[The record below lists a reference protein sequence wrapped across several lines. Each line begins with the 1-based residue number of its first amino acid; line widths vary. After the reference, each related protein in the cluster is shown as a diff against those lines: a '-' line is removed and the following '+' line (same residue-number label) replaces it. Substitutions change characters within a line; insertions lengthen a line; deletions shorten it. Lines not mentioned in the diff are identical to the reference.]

1 MASKSKSIIGGM
13 TVLGIAG
20 IICKLVGVLFSIPLT
35 YVIGAQGQG
44 IYNAVF
50 PTYNL
55 LLTISSAGLPV
66 AVSRMVSSALAK
78 DDPHSA
84 KHVFR
89 VALLLLT
96 TLGCIAAIIM
106 LAGSG
111 MLAARVNQP
120 DSKIGFQV
128 IAPCVAIVCMM
139 SAFRGFIQGQQDM
152 VPTAISQLIE
162 QVGKVFLALPMAY
175 IGGGRGRRT
184 AWHNHRR
191 RDCPAVHDSAL
202 LPPPQPLQRNSTAC
216 AGAEHIHQANC
227 RTADG
232 DCHPDYNRLVHRAA
246 FAVH

>member
-84 KHVFR
+84 KLRFV
-89 VALLLLT
+89 
-96 TLGCIAAIIM
+96 
-106 LAGSG
+106 S
-111 MLAARVNQP
+111 
-120 DSKIGFQV
+120 
-128 IAPCVAIVCMM
+128 PCC
-139 SAFRGFIQGQQDM
+139 
-152 VPTAISQLIE
+152 
-162 QVGKVFLALPMAY
+162 
-175 IGGGRGRRT
+175 
-184 AWHNHRR
+184 
-191 RDCPAVHDSAL
+191 C
-202 LPPPQPLQRNSTAC
+202 
-216 AGAEHIHQANC
+216 
-227 RTADG
+227 
-232 DCHPDYNRLVHRAA
+232 
-246 FAVH
+246 

>member
-120 DSKIGFQV
+120 DSKIGFQCFISAGFSPRSSITGSKKAAAMPTRRPAV
-128 IAPCVAIVCMM
+128 GTGPNWLAPRRIKRKDAPQSTPSKINSGSQRTAVGAVGGVVGADAWDGASGVLVLAMGYFRM
-139 SAFRGFIQGQQDM
+139 RSAMLSGVVR
-152 VPTAISQLIE
+152 PISDI
-162 QVGKVFLALPMAY
+162 LALY
-175 IGGGRGRRT
+175 
-184 AWHNHRR
+184 
-191 RDCPAVHDSAL
+191 
-202 LPPPQPLQRNSTAC
+202 
-216 AGAEHIHQANC
+216 
-227 RTADG
+227 
-232 DCHPDYNRLVHRAA
+232 
-246 FAVH
+246 

>member
-1 MASKSKSIIGGM
+1 MEYGIFITERMQPMASKSKSIIGGM

-96 TLGCIAAIIM
+96 TLGCLAAIIM

-111 MLAARVNQP
+111 MWFIY
-120 DSKIGFQV
+120 KIFSILPV
-128 IAPCVAIVCMM
+128 
-139 SAFRGFIQGQQDM
+139 
-152 VPTAISQLIE
+152 VPLTQYHNISIGIPAGRILQLLIY
-162 QVGKVFLALPMAY
+162 LR
-175 IGGGRGRRT
+175 I
-184 AWHNHRR
+184 
-191 RDCPAVHDSAL
+191 
-202 LPPPQPLQRNSTAC
+202 
-216 AGAEHIHQANC
+216 
-227 RTADG
+227 
-232 DCHPDYNRLVHRAA
+232 
-246 FAVH
+246 

>member
-1 MASKSKSIIGGM
+1 MRFYTFLRFCLIQRAFWRIMEYGIFITERMQPMASKSKSIIGGM

-89 VALLLLT
+89 VALLLLVAKSLAIRRIT
-96 TLGCIAAIIM
+96 DYHSIFVRSLNVLKIAHLKIWTPQMGINTNR
-106 LAGSG
+106 LKRTAGS
-111 MLAARVNQP
+111 
-120 DSKIGFQV
+120 
-128 IAPCVAIVCMM
+128 
-139 SAFRGFIQGQQDM
+139 
-152 VPTAISQLIE
+152 
-162 QVGKVFLALPMAY
+162 
-175 IGGGRGRRT
+175 
-184 AWHNHRR
+184 H
-191 RDCPAVHDSAL
+191 
-202 LPPPQPLQRNSTAC
+202 
-216 AGAEHIHQANC
+216 AGI
-227 RTADG
+227 
-232 DCHPDYNRLVHRAA
+232 LSI
-246 FAVH
+246 

>member
-1 MASKSKSIIGGM
+1 MASKSKSIISGM

-96 TLGCIAAIIM
+96 TLGCLAAIIM

-128 IAPCVAIVCMM
+128 IAPCVAVVCMM

-175 IGGGRGRRT
+175 IGNQMGGVAMGAAGALLGTTMRRS
-184 AWHNHRR
+184 RML
-191 RDCPAVHDSAL
+191 PPSAL
-202 LPPPQPLQRNSTAC
+202 QNS
-216 AGAEHIHQANC
+216 
-227 RTADG
+227 
-232 DCHPDYNRLVHRAA
+232 
-246 FAVH
+246 

>member
-96 TLGCIAAIIM
+96 TLGCLAAIIM

-120 DSKIGFQV
+120 DSKNRLSGD
-128 IAPCVAIVCMM
+128 CTM
-139 SAFRGFIQGQQDM
+139 RGG
-152 VPTAISQLIE
+152 
-162 QVGKVFLALPMAY
+162 
-175 IGGGRGRRT
+175 
-184 AWHNHRR
+184 
-191 RDCPAVHDSAL
+191 CVHDVGVPRLYTGTAGHGADRH
-202 LPPPQPLQRNSTAC
+202 QP
-216 AGAEHIHQANC
+216 
-227 RTADG
+227 AD
-232 DCHPDYNRLVHRAA
+232 
-246 FAVH
+246 